1 MSYSKIRWGILA
13 TGNITHKMVAGLKVL
28 PDAEVVAV
36 GSRSMSSANAFAD
49 KYGIPHRHGSY
60 EALCADPEVDVIY
73 VAPPH
78 SGHKD
83 CTIMALNGGKA
94 VLCEKP
100 FAINRAEA
108 EEMVDLAR
116 AEKLFLMEA
125 MWTRFLPTVVQTRK
139 WLKEG
144 RIGTPQ
150 MVYADFGFRTEYE
163 EESRLFD
170 PAFGGG
176 GLLDVGIYP
185 VSFAA
190 MVFGA
195 VPNRIAAMAEIGPTG
210 VDDMNGAVLGFPGGG
225 LALVSSAVRSN
236 TQQEARIVGT
246 NGMIHLT
253 SPFWCGTQAVLT
265 VNGFDPETFELPYEG
280 NGYNCQAREVM
291 DCMRAGKLES
301 DVMLLDESI
310 AIMGTLDEMRA
321 QWGVKYPME

>member
-1 MSYSKIRWGILA
+1 MADNIRWGILA

-28 PDAEVVAV
+28 PDAEVMAV
-36 GSRSMSSANAFAD
+36 GSRSAESANAFAD
-49 KYGIPHRHGSY
+49 KYEIPNRHATY
-60 EALCADPEVDVIY
+60 EALCADPEVDVVY

-83 CTIMALNGGKA
+83 GTVMALNGGKA

-100 FAINRAEA
+100 FAINRAQA
-108 EEMVDLAR
+108 EEMVALAR
-116 AEKLFLMEA
+116 EKKLFLMEA
-125 MWTRFLPTVVQTRK
+125 MWTRFLPTIVQTRQ
-139 WLKEG
+139 WIKEG

-150 MVYADFGFRTEYE
+150 VVYADFGFRTEYE
-163 EESRLFD
+163 EETRLFD

-176 GLLDVGIYP
+176 ALLDVGIYP

-225 LALVSSAVRSN
+225 LALVSSAVRAE
-236 TQQEARIVGT
+236 TQQEARVIGT
-246 NGMIHLT
+246 EGMIHLP
-253 SPFWCGTQAVLT
+253 SPYWSGTRAMLT
-265 VNGFDPETFELPYEG
+265 VKDRDPESFELPYGG

-301 DVMLLDESI
+301 AVMPLDESI
-310 AIMGTLDEMRA
+310 ALMGTLDEMRA

>member
-1 MSYSKIRWGILA
+1 MTDKIRWGILA
-13 TGNITHKMVAGLKVL
+13 TGNITHKMVAGLKIL
-28 PDAEVVAV
+28 DDAEVIAV
-36 GSRSMSSANAFAD
+36 GSRNLESANTFAD
-49 KYGIPHRHGSY
+49 KYDIPRRHGSY

-100 FAINRAEA
+100 FAINRAQA
-108 EEMVDLAR
+108 KEMVAVAR
-116 AEKLFLMEA
+116 EKKLFLMEA
-125 MWTRFLPTVVQTRK
+125 MWTRFLPTVVQARQ

-185 VSFAA
+185 ISFAA

-210 VDDMNGAVLGFPGGG
+210 VDDMNAAVLGFPGGG
-225 LALVSSAVRSN
+225 LALVSSAVRAE

-253 SPFWCGTQAVLT
+253 SPFWCGTRAVLA
-265 VNGFDPETFELPYEG
+265 VNGSDPETFDLPYAG

-291 DCMRAGKLES
+291 NCMRAGKLES
-301 DVMLLDESI
+301 AVMPLDESV
-310 AIMGTLDEMRA
+310 AIMDTLDQMRA